1 MKMGLRAQ
9 FPIQFRVLPP
19 PRNEKILAAESPFCY
34 NLVMPKSDTIV
45 ERLGEVLQ
53 KSLKR
58 IDPSGRLAEYG
69 VWPIWNDLVGDIIAR
84 NAQPEKIRNGTL
96 FVKVSSHVWMQQ
108 LQYMKDTI
116 TDKVNEKLG
125 REVVKNIFF
134 YVGEVT
140 TTIPEISPKDKVPV
154 AKPAAELCE
163 DVLQPVK
170 DAEIRRALNRLFA
183 AHARR
188 RKA

>member
-1 MKMGLRAQ
+1 MA
-9 FPIQFRVLPP
+9 
-19 PRNEKILAAESPFCY
+19 
-34 NLVMPKSDTIV
+34 KSDAFI
-45 ERLGEVLQ
+45 EQLGQVLE

-69 VWPIWNDLVGDIIAR
+69 VWPIWNELVGDIIAR

-116 TDKVNEKLG
+116 TDKVNEKLE

-140 TTIPEISPKDKVPV
+140 SPIPEVTARDNAPIPH
-154 AKPAAELCE
+154 APAALGEE
-163 DVLQPVK
+163 TLQPVK
-170 DAEIRRALNRLFA
+170 DPEIRRALNKLFA

>member
-1 MKMGLRAQ
+1 MRFGAQ
-9 FPIQFRVLPP
+9 FRLQFRMVAHRKVKKYW
-19 PRNEKILAAESPFCY
+19 PRKTAFAITSHMA
-34 NLVMPKSDTIV
+34 KSDTIA
-45 ERLGEVLQ
+45 ERLGDVLQ

-69 VWPIWNDLVGDIIAR
+69 VWPVWNDLVGDVIAR

-116 TDKVNEKLG
+116 SDKVNEKLG

-134 YVGEVT
+134 YVGEVA
-140 TTIPEISPKDKVPV
+140 TTIPEVAAKDKAP
-154 AKPAAELCE
+154 APKPAAELCE

-183 AHARR
+183 AQERR
-188 RKA
+188 RKP

>member
-1 MKMGLRAQ
+1 MAKNDAFVEQLGQ
-9 FPIQFRVLPP
+9 VL
-19 PRNEKILAAESPFCY
+19 E
-34 NLVMPKSDTIV
+34 
-45 ERLGEVLQ
+45 

-69 VWPIWNDLVGDIIAR
+69 VWPIWNEVVGDIIAR

-140 TTIPEISPKDKVPV
+140 SSIAEIAATDTLAAPQ
-154 AKPAAELCE
+154 APAALGEETLHS
-163 DVLQPVK
+163 VK
-170 DAEIRRALNRLFA
+170 DPEIRRALNRLFA

>member
-1 MKMGLRAQ
+1 MA
-9 FPIQFRVLPP
+9 
-19 PRNEKILAAESPFCY
+19 
-34 NLVMPKSDTIV
+34 KSDTIA

-69 VWPIWNDLVGDIIAR
+69 VWPVWNDLVGDVIAR

-140 TTIPEISPKDKVPV
+140 TTIPEISAKEKVPV
-154 AKPAAELCE
+154 AQPAAELRE
-163 DVLQPVK
+163 DVLQSVK
-170 DAEIRRALNRLFA
+170 DGEIRRALNRLFA